1 LQDFAERAIGFE
13 FLLDDS
19 DKYINRDSNP
29 DLSLDRVWRS
39 TIECLDS
46 KMLFDPFEE
55 QFDLPTVLEEQRN
68 GQGWENKVVGQ
79 EDESA
84 IGLGVEIT
92 DSPERIGIDLRGF
105 GSLENNRLIAS

>member
-1 LQDFAERAIGFE
+1 MQDFAERAIGFE

-19 DKYINRDSNP
+19 DKYINRNGDP
-29 DLSLDRVWRS
+29 DLSLHGVWRS
-39 TIECLDS
+39 TIECFDS
-46 KMLFDPFEE
+46 KMFDPFEE
-55 QFDLPTVLEEQRN
+55 NLDLPTVLEEQRN

-84 IGLGVEIT
+84 IGFGVEIT
-92 DSPERIGIDLRGF
+92 DSPEGIGIDLRGF